1 MSPGVPCRPG
11 VARQP
16 PRYGPGSGSAGGAAV
31 VEFALVTVVL
41 VVLFLAILQ
50 LALALYVRNTLAA
63 AAAEGARYAANA
75 DRSGADGAA
84 RTRELAAAA
93 LGDQFAD
100 EVRVGEAVVDGVR
113 TVVVEVRT
121 TLPLVGL
128 VGPSRALVVR
138 GHAIDEAG

>member
-1 MSPGVPCRPG
+1 M
-11 VARQP
+11 
-16 PRYGPGSGSAGGAAV
+16 

-93 LGDQFAD
+93 LGDQLAD

>member
-1 MSPGVPCRPG
+1 VSLSVPCRPLD
-11 VARQP
+11 ARQR
-16 PRYGPGSGSAGGAAV
+16 PRGWPGPGSAGGAAV

>member
-1 MSPGVPCRPG
+1 
-11 VARQP
+11 
-16 PRYGPGSGSAGGAAV
+16 V

-93 LGDQFAD
+93 LGEQFAD